1 MSRLL
6 TSLNQ
11 NTLGQIKLFKEK
23 NWIFN
28 FRLLTQT
35 EMFLSSMTAVL
46 QGNCFGSKLCIRQ
59 EEFFFTNNFMVVV
72 FIILQHVLDYV
83 I

>member
-23 NWIFN
+23 DWIFH

-59 EEFFFTNNFMVVV
+59 EECNNFLVVV
-72 FIILQHVLDYV
+72 FIILQHVLDSV